1 MTQQNSVNESSF
13 YRKSVLPNG
22 LRIVTEKIPYV
33 RSVSLG
39 VWVEAGTRDESPREN
54 GLAHFLEHMVFKGT
68 ENRNAF
74 EIADALESLGGNL
87 NAFTSKELTSYY
99 AHVLDEHVGIA
110 MDVLSDL
117 ILHPLFDPTEIEK
130 EKNVVIEEI
139 RDMEDTPDDLI
150 FEYFFR
156 DLFSPHPLSFSTLG
170 QQEIVRNFT
179 QADLR
184 RFLKTRYTANR
195 IVIAAAG
202 NVEHSEI
209 EDLAATYFS
218 NLPRGEERNLGVLPE
233 SKSST
238 HFWES
243 KAQQSHICLGCRTVP
258 YNDSKR
264 HSLLVLHTILGA
276 GMSSRL
282 FQRLRE
288 EYALAYSVFSFTDF
302 YLDTGVFGVYI
313 GTDETKI
320 DQTIDLILKEFK
332 KLPHDKIREL
342 EKKKSELKG
351 NLLLGLEST
360 SNRMSRL
367 AKMEIY
373 LNQFRTL
380 DDVIRS
386 IEDVT
391 VEDITATAKEFL
403 HPERLVETIMK
414 PKSLNLNAEGIEK

>member
-1 MTQQNSVNESSF
+1 M
-13 YRKSVLPNG
+13 
-22 LRIVTEKIPYV
+22 TEKIPYV

-39 VWVEAGTRDESPREN
+39 IWVEAGTRDETPEKN

-74 EIADALESLGGNL
+74 EIADTLESLGGSL

-117 ILHPLFDPTEIEK
+117 ILHPLFDPEDIKK

-156 DLFSPHPLSFSTLG
+156 DLFHPHPLSFSTLG
-170 QQEIVRNFT
+170 QKEIVRNLT
-179 QADLR
+179 RNDLLE
-184 RFLKTRYTANR
+184 FLKSEYTANR
-195 IVIAAAG
+195 IIVAAAG
-202 NVEHSEI
+202 NVEHAQVV
-209 EDLAATYFS
+209 DLAATYFS
-218 NLPRGEERNLGVLPE
+218 NLPSGGKRDLGKLPE
-233 SKSST
+233 PGANI
-238 HFWES
+238 HFWPGN
-243 KAQQSHICLGCRTVP
+243 AQQTHMCLGCQTVP
-258 YNDSKR
+258 YNHPKR
-264 HSLLVLHTILGA
+264 HSLLLLNTILGG

-282 FQRLRE
+282 FQLLRE
-288 EYALAYSVFSFTDF
+288 KYALAYSVFSFADF

-313 GTDETKI
+313 GTDESKI
-320 DQTIDLILKEFK
+320 DKTIDLILQEFE
-332 KLPHDKIREL
+332 KLPRDKFEEI

-373 LNQFRTL
+373 FNEFHTL
-380 DDVIRS
+380 DDVIHS
-386 IEDVT
+386 IEGVT
-391 VEDITATAKEFL
+391 VQDVLSTAEEFL
-403 HPERLVETIMK
+403 NRERLVETIMK
-414 PKSLNLNAEGIEK
+414 PKSMNLNAEGIEK